1 MFTTI
6 IVKPLFN
13 LLVSIYA
20 LLPGHNFGLAII
32 IFTLVVRLVMW
43 PLVQKQLRQAKVM
56 RELQPQLK
64 EIKKKAGGD
73 RQKESAMLMALYKE
87 RGVNPVGSIG
97 ILIPQFIILF
107 GLYDALRQVASNPR
121 TLITL
126 SYSGLHHL
134 SWMQVLSTNIHRFDD
149 TLFGFV
155 NLSKSATG
163 HGGIYWPAM
172 VIVLASAIAQYY
184 QSTQLM
190 PTQKDAKRLRD
201 ILREAGKSGSKADQS
216 EVSAAV
222 TRSTRFLLPVM
233 IFLVTVNLPA
243 ALSLYWL
250 TGGVIAFGQ
259 QWLILHK
266 DEEELEAIADTSS
279 KDLAKIPEG
288 EVVTEPEPETETKVS
303 EKPKKNSSK
312 SKAKKRRKK
321 KWTIKW
327 KKQFVLVRSI

>member
-13 LLVSIYA
+13 LLVGIYA
-20 LLPGHNFGLAII
+20 LIPGHNFGLAII
-32 IFTLVVRLVMW
+32 IFTIIVRLLMW
-43 PLVQKQLRQAKVM
+43 PLIRKQLRQAKVM

-64 EIKKKAGGD
+64 ELKKQAKGD
-73 RQKESAMLMALYKE
+73 RQKESAMLMELYKE
-87 RGVNPVGSIG
+87 RGVNPIGSIG

-121 TLITL
+121 SLLTL
-126 SYSGLHHL
+126 SYSGIHHL
-134 SWMQVLSTNIHRFDD
+134 PWMQILATNIHRFDD

-155 NLSKSATG
+155 NLSKSAAG
-163 HGGIYWPAM
+163 HGAIYWPAM
-172 VIVLASAIAQYY
+172 IIVLASAIAQYF

-190 PTQKDAKRLRD
+190 PTTKDAKKLRD
-201 ILREAGKSGSKADQS
+201 ILKEAGKSGSKADQS

-222 TRSTRFLLPVM
+222 TKNTRYLLPVM

-250 TGGVIAFGQ
+250 TGGVVAFAQ
-259 QWLILHK
+259 QWLILHQ
-266 DEEELEAIADTSS
+266 DEHELEAIADTSS
-279 KDLAKIPEG
+279 KDLALIPEG
-288 EVVTEPEPETETKVS
+288 EVVTEPETPSPKTN
-303 EKPKKNSSK
+303 KPKKTSSK

-321 KWTIKW
+321 K
-327 KKQFVLVRSI
+327 

>member
-20 LLPGHNFGLAII
+20 LIPGHNFGLAII
-32 IFTLVVRLVMW
+32 IFTLIVRLVMW
-43 PLVQKQLRQAKVM
+43 PLVQKQLRQARVM
-56 RELQPQLK
+56 RELQPELK
-64 EIKKKAGGD
+64 KIKKQAAGD

-87 RGVNPVGSIG
+87 KGVNPIGSIG

-107 GLYDALRQVASNPR
+107 GLYDALRQVASNPKS
-121 TLITL
+121 LLTL
-126 SYSGLHHL
+126 SYSGILHL
-134 SWMQVLSTNIHRFDD
+134 SWMQTLATNIHRFDD

-163 HGGIYWPAM
+163 HGAIYWPAM
-172 VIVLASAIAQYY
+172 IIVLASAIAQYF

-190 PTQKDAKRLRD
+190 PTQKDAKKLRD
-201 ILREAGKSGSKADQS
+201 ILREAGKSGAKADQS

-250 TGGVIAFGQ
+250 TGGVIAFAQ
-259 QWLILHK
+259 QWFILHK
-266 DEEELEAIADTSS
+266 DERELEAIADTSS
-279 KDLAKIPEG
+279 KDLANIPEG
-288 EVVTEPEPETETKVS
+288 EVVTEPES
-303 EKPKKNSSK
+303 EPLSLKPKKPKKNSSK
-312 SKAKKRRKK
+312 NKAKKKRKRR
-321 KWTIKW
+321 
-327 KKQFVLVRSI
+327 

>member
-32 IFTLVVRLVMW
+32 IFTLIVRLLMW
-43 PLVQKQLRQAKVM
+43 PLIRRQLRQAKVM

-64 EIKKKAGGD
+64 EIKKKANGD
-73 RQKESAMLMALYKE
+73 RQKESAMLMELYKE

-107 GLYDALRQVASNPR
+107 GLYDALRQVASNPHS
-121 TLITL
+121 LLTL
-126 SYSGLHHL
+126 SYSWVHHL
-134 SWMQVLSTNIHRFDD
+134 SWMQALSVNIHRFDD

-155 NLSKSATG
+155 NLSRSATG
-163 HGGIYWPAM
+163 HGGTYWPAM
-172 VIVLASAIAQYY
+172 IIVLLSAVAQYY
-184 QSTQLM
+184 QSKQLM
-190 PTQKDAKRLRD
+190 PTQKDAKKLRD
-201 ILREAGKSGSKADQS
+201 ILKEAGKTGAKADQS
-216 EVSAAV
+216 EVNAAV

-250 TGGVIAFGQ
+250 TGGVIAFIQ
-259 QWLILHK
+259 QWLILRK
-266 DEEELEAIADTSS
+266 DEQELEAIADTNS

-288 EVVTEPEPETETKVS
+288 EVVHEPETNQAKQN
-303 EKPKKNSSK
+303 KPSSK
-312 SKAKKRRKK
+312 HKSKKRRKRK
-321 KWTIKW
+321 
-327 KKQFVLVRSI
+327 